1 MLTGVTASRTEQNAG
16 TYVTSA
22 SGTDGNYNL
31 SFVDGSMV
39 IAKAALTATGNSA
52 SVRYNGSNQTVSG
65 LTVAGLQGADTL
77 VSLSNLTSSGAT
89 AKNAGNYVNTVT
101 AGVET
106 NYTVST
112 VNGALEITKA
122 DAVVTARSDLGLTY
136 NGVNQTVSGFTTTGL
151 VGGETAAVLTGVN
164 ASRAEKNAGTYVTA
178 ASGTDGN
185 YNLSFVDG
193 SMVIAKA
200 PLSITAINGN
210 KQYDGTAHSGG
221 FGISTSGFVNNETQT
236 VLGGTLSYAGTSQG
250 AINAGNYVVTPT
262 GLISGNYDLNYTS
275 GSLTVNPAVIVVV
288 PPPAPDPEPEPSYT
302 FINGALVGSV
312 SKVYDGTNKAT
323 LLPSNF
329 SLFGFASGEGATVTK
344 TQGTY
349 DTPSAGTAKMV
360 SVSLTEADYRPVGY
374 TNFSNYILPSS
385 LSRRVG
391 VISKAP
397 LVVNAV
403 NAAKIYDGQSYTGGN
418 GVNISGFVNG
428 ETAASLVGSIAYTG
442 SSQGARDAGTYAI
455 TPTGL
460 SGSNYEIKFNSASL
474 EIAKLSLVAKAD
486 QLSKPFMSADPALTY
501 TVTGLPASATASAV
515 LSGSLVRVSGE
526 SLGTYVV
533 KQGSLAANL
542 NYDLKFESGNLQITP
557 GVLSSASS
565 VFPFQAKA
573 HVEGGRIL
581 ERVPPIDV
589 SCANLADSR
598 WPCHTPN
605 TDKGVK

>member
-1 MLTGVTASRTEQNAG
+1 MNQTVSGFTATGLVGGETATVLTGVTASRTEKNAG
-16 TYVTSA
+16 TYVTTA

-31 SFVDGSMV
+31 SFVDGSM
-39 IAKAALTATGNSA
+39 
-52 SVRYNGSNQTVSG
+52 
-65 LTVAGLQGADTL
+65 
-77 VSLSNLTSSGAT
+77 
-89 AKNAGNYVNTVT
+89 
-101 AGVET
+101 
-106 NYTVST
+106 
-112 VNGALEITKA
+112 
-122 DAVVTARSDLGLTY
+122 
-136 NGVNQTVSGFTTTGL
+136 
-151 VGGETAAVLTGVN
+151 
-164 ASRAEKNAGTYVTA
+164 
-178 ASGTDGN
+178 
-185 YNLSFVDG
+185 
-193 SMVIAKA
+193 MIAKA
-200 PLSITAINGN
+200 PLSITAVNGS

-221 FGISTSGFVNNETQT
+221 FGIRASGFVNNETQA

-250 AINAGNYVVTPT
+250 AINAGNYVVTPA
-262 GLISGNYDLNYTS
+262 GLTSGNYELNYTS
-275 GSLTVNPAVIVVV
+275 GNLTINPAVIVVV
-288 PPPAPDPEPEPSYT
+288 PPPAPPPTPDPEPEPSYT

-349 DTPSAGTAKMV
+349 DTPSAGTAKIV

-374 TNFSNYILPSS
+374 TNFSNYILPTS
-385 LSRRVG
+385 LSARVG

-403 NAAKIYDGQSYTGGN
+403 NAAKIYDGQSYAGGN

-428 ETAASLVGSIAYTG
+428 EAVASLVGSIAYTG

-460 SGSNYEIKFNSASL
+460 SGSNYEIKFNTARL

-501 TVTGLPASATASAV
+501 TVSGLPASAV
-515 LSGSLVRVSGE
+515 LSGSLVRVPGE

-533 KQGSLAANL
+533 KQGSLAANS

-573 HVEGGRIL
+573 HVEGVRIL
-581 ERVPPIDV
+581 ERVPLMDV
-589 SCANLADSR
+589 SCANLADAR
-598 WPCHTPN
+598 WPCHALN